1 MQSFSIDQ
9 DPRSF
14 YLLASGEPLLL
25 RDWLDQARTSLKRF
39 NIDDVRVEVAETSYD
54 WEALLGESGAMSLF
68 DDKKCRIIHIN
79 NGKPGQKGSRVIQ
92 SLCEQPPEDVIFI
105 FVIPALNRQ
114 INNTS
119 WCKALQQAGIV
130 VELKPIA
137 TNQLSGWIVQR
148 ASEKQLSID
157 SQSASFLAER
167 TEGNLLAAD
176 QELEKLSMQFADRK
190 TVSFEAIEQS
200 VARSARYSH
209 FELVEACLAGNS
221 KRALR
226 ILGSLQGEGY
236 VVPQLRWPLQAALEQ
251 LARLKQ
257 AQLNGR
263 LNHGLWQEL
272 RIWSSKQRLFETA
285 LNRLGLDQ
293 IERLM
298 QSCATLDR
306 ISKGQQADDFPD
318 WDWLQARTLVCDF
331 SGLAL
336 ALPLQPD

>member
-9 DPRSF
+9 DPSSF
-14 YLLASGEPLLL
+14 YLLASDEPLLL
-25 RDWLDQARTSLKRF
+25 RDWLDQARASLKRLG
-39 NIDDVRVEVAETSYD
+39 IDNVQVEVAEANYD
-54 WEALLGESGAMSLF
+54 WEALIEESSAMSLF
-68 DDKKCRIIHIN
+68 DDKKCRIININ

-105 FVIPALNRQ
+105 FVIPGLNRQ
-114 INNTS
+114 VKNAS

-130 VELKPIA
+130 VELKSIA
-137 TNQLSGWIVQR
+137 ASQLPDWIVQR

-157 SQSASFLAER
+157 PQSASFLAER

-176 QELEKLSMQFADRK
+176 QELEKLSIQFAGQK
-190 TVSFEAIEQS
+190 TISFEAIEQS

-221 KRALR
+221 RRALK

-236 VVPQLRWPLQAALEQ
+236 VIPQLRWPLQAALEQ

-257 AQLNGR
+257 AQLKAR
-263 LNHGLWQEL
+263 LSNSLWREL

-293 IERLM
+293 IERLI

-306 ISKGQQADDFPD
+306 ISKGQQADDFPGR
-318 WDWLQARTLVCDF
+318 DWLQARTLVCDF

-336 ALPLQPD
+336 RLQQD